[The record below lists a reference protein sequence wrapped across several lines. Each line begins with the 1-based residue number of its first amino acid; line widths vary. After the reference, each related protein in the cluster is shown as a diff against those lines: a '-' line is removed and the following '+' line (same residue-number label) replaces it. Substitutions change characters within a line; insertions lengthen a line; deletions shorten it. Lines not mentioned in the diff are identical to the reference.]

1 MTDSRSTELLELAKR
16 CEDRALYNT
25 SGDPMRLLKKAADVM
40 RRHARANHGRDAG
53 GIVNGLKSLSGLR
66 ILTPEQSDFL
76 YDAAAEIERL
86 REIAKSPP
94 SRQENDDVFPG
105 FRGNNDGG

>member
-1 MTDSRSTELLELAKR
+1 MTEITELLELAKR

-25 SGDPMRLLKKAADVM
+25 SGDPMRLLKDAAGLM
-40 RRHARANHGRDAG
+40 RRHAMGM
-53 GIVNGLKSLSGLR
+53 
-66 ILTPEQSDFL
+66 
-76 YDAAAEIERL
+76 